1 LGWRFRR
8 SVSVLPGIRLN
19 FSGSGVST
27 SVGVKGATV
36 NFGRHGQRT
45 TLGLPGTGLSHSTFS
60 PNNAHSPEEIS
71 SGSAETQNSYW
82 FGWLLGILGVLSLG
96 YCATQQSS
104 DPKTAAKAP
113 FVSVPSSTMPT
124 SSEEETINVTH
135 AGGRATPDRSGRVVV
150 ILRSGDR
157 VRVVKTENGW
167 KQVVKD
173 GITIWIL
180 AKQLSATAT
189 PQAATRTTTAP
200 QQATTKSTQNARLPN
215 RKPAVRPQKKKRQP
229 SGAIGCSCN
238 STRVCIGPR
247 GGRYC
252 LTANGN
258 KVYGQ

>member
-1 LGWRFRR
+1 LGLRFRR
-8 SVSVLPGIRLN
+8 SVSIFPGVRLN
-19 FSGSGVST
+19 FSGSGIST

-60 PNNAHSPEEIS
+60 PNDTETHEEIGIS
-71 SGSAETQNSYW
+71 SAASKNSYW
-82 FGWLLGILGVLSLG
+82 LGWLLGILGILSLA
-96 YCATQQSS
+96 YCAVNQTG
-104 DPKTAAKAP
+104 DTKTAVKAP
-113 FVSVPSSTMPT
+113 FVTAPT
-124 SSEEETINVTH
+124 SAMSAPSEEETVNVTH

-150 ILRSGDR
+150 ILRSGER

-173 GITIWIL
+173 GITFWIL

-189 PQAATRTTTAP
+189 PHATLGTA
-200 QQATTKSTQNARLPN
+200 QNPPLPN
-215 RKPAVRPQKKKRQP
+215 RKSAVRPQKKKRQP
-229 SGAIGCSCN
+229 SSAVGCSCS
-238 STRVCIGPR
+238 STRVCTGPR